1 LTSKLLAPEL
11 TGVATPAL
19 DKPPYRVVYAVSP
32 DVGSQPVIEPFLA
45 AIRTQARKLGLTT
58 EFSDDN

>member
-11 TGVATPAL
+11 AGVATRAL
-19 DKPPYRVVYAVSP
+19 DKPPHRVVYAVSP

-45 AIRTQARKLGLTT
+45 AIGHKLAS
-58 EFSDDN
+58 SD